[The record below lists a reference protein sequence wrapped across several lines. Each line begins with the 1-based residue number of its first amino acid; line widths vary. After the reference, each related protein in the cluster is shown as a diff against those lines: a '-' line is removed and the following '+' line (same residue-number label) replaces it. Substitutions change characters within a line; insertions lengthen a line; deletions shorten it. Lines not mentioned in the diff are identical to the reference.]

1 MGIRQPESNLEA
13 YMFEQNDM
21 HDDME
26 LSIYELYCQ
35 LVEPEQAKHLTRY
48 LMEFCHCDP
57 NTYPFLHGLLMVTH
71 LRVGVNLPKAVVE
84 RIAAPLAEFQVTA
97 QALTETVSG
106 RHAALRSQK
115 NSQSGWWAWPL
126 GKQYSN
132 KIAVCFQTLV
142 KQFEDVVAH
151 RVRWLVLAM
160 LSASLMLC
168 FQLFH
173 NNQLTIKQ
181 VKDQYAGQVD
191 ALNTAEAAERS
202 ALQEQYLASVEQK
215 ADELANTKLQNLEP
229 RSYHLAKQLEAVS
242 HRVKFSDQS
251 FGWEVKIVG
260 STDLPSFQITYDNN
274 LTRSVL
280 FYIKEETSRVDLSAT
295 APAAS
300 PSKRNQTNGKP
311 SQ

>member
-1 MGIRQPESNLEA
+1 
-13 YMFEQNDM
+13 MFEQNDM
-21 HDDME
+21 HDGME

-71 LRVGVNLPKAVVE
+71 LRAGVNLPKAVAE

-97 QALTETVSG
+97 QALTETVTG
-106 RHAALRSQK
+106 RHAALKRQK
-115 NSQSGWWAWPL
+115 SSPSGWWTWPL
-126 GKQYSN
+126 GKQYN
-132 KIAVCFQTLV
+132 NNFAACFQTLV

-151 RVRWLVLAM
+151 RVRWLVLA
-160 LSASLMLC
+160 LFSASLMLY
-168 FQLFH
+168 FQLIH
-173 NNQLTIKQ
+173 NTQLTIKQ
-181 VKDQYAGQVD
+181 VKNQCVGQID
-191 ALNTAEAAERS
+191 ALNKSEAAERS

-215 ADELANTKLQNLEP
+215 ADELANNKLQNLEP

-242 HRVKFSDQS
+242 HRVKFADQT
-251 FGWEVKIVG
+251 FGWEVKLTD
-260 STDLPSFQITYDNN
+260 SPDLPGLQITYDKD
-274 LTRSVL
+274 LTRSLL
-280 FYIKEETSRVDLSAT
+280 FYIKEQTSRLDLSAT

-300 PSKRNQTNGKP
+300 PSKRNQTNGKA